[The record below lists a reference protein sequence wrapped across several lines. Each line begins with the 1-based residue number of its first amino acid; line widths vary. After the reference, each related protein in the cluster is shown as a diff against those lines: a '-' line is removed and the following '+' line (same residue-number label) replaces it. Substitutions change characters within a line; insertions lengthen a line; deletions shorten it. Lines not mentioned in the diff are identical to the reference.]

1 MAKVTIKQLA
11 TYAVDKIDQ
20 GAEMRDIA
28 TEIASVLLEERRTRD
43 VAAVLRAIEKELAA
57 RGKVQVT
64 VTSVHEVSEA
74 VKMQLASLLGV
85 ENPVFDQ
92 VIDKSVIGG
101 VKAQAGEKQID
112 LTARARLNK
121 FKQQLTS

>member
-1 MAKVTIKQLA
+1 MSKIKTGLLA
-11 TYAVDKIDQ
+11 AYAVDRLEA
-20 GAEMRDIA
+20 GALMGDVA
-28 TEIASVLLEERRTRD
+28 AEIASVLLEERRSRD
-43 VAAVLRAIEKELAA
+43 VAAVLRATEKELVA

-64 VTSVHEVSEA
+64 VTSANEVSDA
-74 VKMQLASLLGV
+74 VKMKLAELLNV
-85 ENPVFDQ
+85 ENPLFDT

-121 FKQQLTS
+121 FKQQLTR